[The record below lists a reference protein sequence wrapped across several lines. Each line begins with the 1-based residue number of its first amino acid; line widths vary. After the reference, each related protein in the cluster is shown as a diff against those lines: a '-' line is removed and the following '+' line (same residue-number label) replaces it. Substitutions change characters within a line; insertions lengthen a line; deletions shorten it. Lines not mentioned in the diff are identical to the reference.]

1 LNQQLQKKKT
11 MKKRI
16 AFISEHASPLATL
29 GGVDSGGQNVYVAE
43 LPKQLVKLGYNVD
56 IYTRKESNID
66 EIINWLP
73 GIRVINVKAGPAK
86 IVAKETLLY
95 LMEEFANNMI
105 AFIRKEE
112 VCYELVHANF
122 FMSALVASRIKKVFN
137 IPYVVTFHALG
148 LVRKIHQKEMDQ
160 FPPERI
166 EIERHIL
173 KNADH
178 IIAECPQ
185 DKEDM
190 IRLYHAPPENISIVP
205 CGFSSKEFFPID
217 KKKARNIL
225 KFPQNENIIL
235 QLGRMVPRKG
245 VDNVIQALGEIKKH
259 EKSLRLVIV
268 GGEHDTPDPSLCPEL
283 ARLQKIAKQEDV
295 EDLVVFTGRKQ
306 RDALKFYYAAADIFI
321 TTPWYEPFGITPLE
335 AMACGTPV
343 IGSNVGGIKFTVEEG
358 KTGFLVPPHQPK
370 ALAESI
376 ETLVADEKLLG
387 AMHHNALKR
396 VNKYFTWRSVAAS
409 CHHLYEKI
417 ITAQHKA
424 RRSRLISIDNFNLK
438 NAGYLLDPFYLS
450 PNLPAVNE

>member
-1 LNQQLQKKKT
+1 MKI

-56 IYTRKESNID
+56 IFTRKESAEIN

-73 GIRVINVKAGPAK
+73 GIRVVHIKAGPEK
-86 IVAKETLLY
+86 VVAKEKLLA

-112 VCYELVHANF
+112 VVYELIHANF
-122 FMSALVASRIKKVFN
+122 FMSALVASKVKKVFH

-160 FPPERI
+160 FPAERI
-166 EIERHIL
+166 EIERRTF

-190 IRLYHAPPENISIVP
+190 IRLYHAPPEKISIIP
-205 CGFSSKEFFPID
+205 CGFSAKEFYPID
-217 KKKARNIL
+217 KKKARRIL
-225 KFPQNENIIL
+225 KFDENEKIVL

-245 VDNVIQALGEIKKH
+245 VDNVIRALGETKKNNN
-259 EKSLRLVIV
+259 SLRLVIV
-268 GGEHDTPDPSLCPEL
+268 GGEQDQPDPALSPEL
-283 ARLQKIAKQEDV
+283 SRLQKIAREEGV
-295 EDLVVFTGRKQ
+295 NSSVVFTGRKQ

-335 AMACGTPV
+335 SMACGTPV
-343 IGSNVGGIKFTVEEG
+343 IGANVGGIKFTVEEG
-358 KTGFLVPPHQPK
+358 KTGFLVPPHDPA
-370 ALAESI
+370 ALAKRI
-376 ETLVADEKLLG
+376 EYLISDEKLLTS
-387 AMHHNALKR
+387 MHHNSIKR
-396 VNKYFTWRSVAAS
+396 VNRYFTWKSVAAS
-409 CHHLYEKI
+409 CHHLYESI
-417 ITAQHKA
+417 ILANHKQT
-424 RRSRLISIDNFNLK
+424 SPSKLISIDNLAV
-438 NAGYLLDPFYLS
+438 NAGYLLDPFYLTH
-450 PNLPAVNE
+450 NVPAINE